1 MATNPSRYDPIVL
14 LIIGTAL
21 LMASGSVVFTL
32 LPSIQDEVGFA
43 TWGFGLIAGIFFAAS
58 LVAQLGLARYAD
70 RGHPRALLVTSIL
83 VGAAGLVWLSQADSL
98 IELILARG
106 LGGLAAGCWAPAA
119 RAMAIARRPDRTAT
133 RLGYLAM
140 GDTAGLVI
148 GPLAGS
154 LLASASSVDVS
165 LLVFAALIL
174 AITPVVFSSPIVEH
188 RSHRSQPGP
197 GGATHLLESR
207 AVGQPMLLAVA
218 LFLPVGLYETIWAK
232 HISNLGGSST
242 IIALS
247 VALYGLPYL
256 LMAPIGGRIGDR
268 FGSVRVA
275 VLGASGLAAV
285 TAVTGLPRNYWV
297 LLLFGVVEA
306 AISAVAYINAM
317 AAMARAC
324 PPDRQATAQ
333 GLVGGAS
340 IAGAAVMAIV
350 AGPLFA
356 FGGPIPAFGV
366 TAGLVAAG
374 AFMAYRLDP
383 SAAAVDGGGRT
394 VKPGAAVNPAT
405 GGDPLDRA
413 ANRRG

>member
-43 TWGFGLIAGIFFAAS
+43 TWGFGLIAGVFFAAS
-58 LVAQLGLARYAD
+58 LVAQLGLARHAD
-70 RGHPRALLVTSIL
+70 GGHARVLLVTSIL

-154 LLASASSVDVS
+154 LLASASSVETS

-174 AITPVVFSSPIVEH
+174 AITPVLFGSPIVEH
-188 RSHRSQPGP
+188 RSHPGP
-197 GGATHLLESR
+197 GGAAFLLRSR
-207 AVGQPMLLAVA
+207 AVRQAMLLAVA
-218 LFLPVGLYETIWAK
+218 LFLPVGFYETIWAK

-256 LMAPIGGRIGDR
+256 LMAPIGGRLGDR

-275 VLGASGLAAV
+275 LLGAFGLAAV

-297 LLLFGVVEA
+297 LLLLGVVEA
-306 AISAVAYINAM
+306 AISAVAYINAL

-324 PPDRQATAQ
+324 PPNRQATAQ
-333 GLVGGAS
+333 GLAGGAS
-340 IAGAAVMAIV
+340 IAGAAVMALV

-356 FGGPIPAFGV
+356 FGGPVPAFGV

-383 SAAAVDGGGRT
+383 AAAEVDGGQRRA
-394 VKPGAAVNPAT
+394 KPAAVNRAT
-405 GGDPLDRA
+405 GDGDALDRA

>member
-14 LIIGTAL
+14 LIVGTSL

-43 TWGFGLIAGIFFAAS
+43 TWGYGPIAGVFFAAS
-58 LVAQLGLARYAD
+58 LVAQLGLARHAD
-70 RGHPRALLVTSIL
+70 RGHARALLITAIL
-83 VGAAGLVWLSQADSL
+83 LGVVGLVWLSQADSL
-98 IELILARG
+98 VELILARG

-140 GDTAGLVI
+140 GDTGGLVI

-154 LLASASSVDVS
+154 LLASAYSVETA

-174 AITPVVFSSPIVEH
+174 AMTPVLFGSAIMEH
-188 RSHRSQPGP
+188 RAGPAP
-197 GGATHLLESR
+197 GGVTDLLALRPARQAT
-207 AVGQPMLLAVA
+207 LLAVA
-218 LFLPVGLYETIWAK
+218 LFLPVGFYETIWAK
-232 HISNLGGSST
+232 HISNLGGSNN

-256 LMAPIGGRIGDR
+256 LMAPIGGRLGDR

-275 VLGASGLAAV
+275 LLCAIGLVAV
-285 TAVTGLPRNYWV
+285 TAVTGLPRSYWA
-297 LLLFGVVEA
+297 LLMIGVVEA
-306 AISAVAYINAM
+306 AISAVAYINAL

-324 PPDRQATAQ
+324 PADRQATGQ

-340 IAGAAVMAIV
+340 IAGAAMMALV

-356 FGGPIPAFGV
+356 FGGPTVAFAV
-366 TAGLVAAG
+366 TASLVAVG
-374 AFMAYRLDP
+374 AFLAFRLDP
-383 SAAAVDGGGRT
+383 AAAAIGAGRGPVTTVDRGGAEQSAERT
-394 VKPGAAVNPAT
+394 AT
-405 GGDPLDRA
+405 
-413 ANRRG
+413 RRD